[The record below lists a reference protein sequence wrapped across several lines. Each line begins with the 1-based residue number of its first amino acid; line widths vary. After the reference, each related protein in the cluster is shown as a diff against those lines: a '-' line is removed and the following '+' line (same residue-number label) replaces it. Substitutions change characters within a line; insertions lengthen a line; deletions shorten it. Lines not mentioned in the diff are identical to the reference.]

1 MICITRRALRTKE
14 KTMQTYVRDHGI
26 VSIIVLLFLF
36 CLAAAAPS
44 TAGAA
49 ALPVDAYLEVE
60 DNSIIGGAHAVG
72 GSWAIARNN
81 GGLSVGPANAH
92 ALRGPV
98 VVNGVEYSG
107 ASTQALILNDD
118 AHGDYITFT
127 ATANHPIISFGGF
140 LNIGVVRNYAL
151 NDVFYI
157 DNTSG
162 YPWIVAPQII
172 ADNTCAPCVQ
182 IEAAVGYST
191 VHGSSKVP
199 VIPGKTYWFSS
210 KVDATAGKVY
220 LSLFDPDNNYAEVY
234 NQSISTDAWSSSS
247 RLVLRM
253 GRQDAHTGNS
263 PQGTKSYM
271 DNIIIDWTNHAYP
284 LIPNAGTAASKPLP
298 PSNLR
303 VF

>member
-1 MICITRRALRTKE
+1 MRTETIDRR
-14 KTMQTYVRDHGI
+14 I
-26 VSIIVLLFLF
+26 VSVIRILVLLFLF
-36 CLAAAAPS
+36 CHITAAPS
-44 TAGAA
+44 AVSAA
-49 ALPVDAYLEVE
+49 ATPVDAYLEIE
-60 DNSIIGGAHAVG
+60 GDSIIGGAHAVG
-72 GSWAIARNN
+72 GSWAIAKNN
-81 GGLSVGPANAH
+81 GGLSVGATNAH

-140 LNIGVVRNYAL
+140 INIGVVKNYAL

-182 IEAAVGYST
+182 IESAVGDST

-199 VIPGKTYWFSS
+199 VTPRKTYWFSS
-210 KVDATAGKVY
+210 KVDATAGRVS

-234 NQSISTDAWSSSS
+234 NQSIASDKWSSGSK
-247 RLVLRM
+247 LVLRM
-253 GRQDAHTGNS
+253 GRQDGHTGNS
-263 PQGTKSYM
+263 TQGTKSYM
-271 DNIIIDWTNHAYP
+271 DNIIIDWTNHVYP
-284 LIPNAGTAASKPLP
+284 LIPDAGGTTPPPVKPAP
-298 PSNLR
+298 PENLQ
-303 VF
+303 VL

>member
-1 MICITRRALRTKE
+1 MREDGTDNRIGSAIR
-14 KTMQTYVRDHGI
+14 I
-26 VSIIVLLFLF
+26 VVLLFLF
-36 CLAAAAPS
+36 CHIAAAPS
-44 TAGAA
+44 TVNAA
-49 ALPVDAYLEVE
+49 ATPVDAYLEIE
-60 DNSIIGGAHAVG
+60 GNSIIGGAHAVG

-81 GGLSVGPANAH
+81 GGLSVGATNAH

-140 LNIGVVRNYAL
+140 INIGVVKNYAL
-151 NDVFYI
+151 NDAFYI

-162 YPWIVAPQII
+162 YPWIVAPQLI

-182 IEAAVGYST
+182 IESAVGYST
-191 VHGSSKVP
+191 VHGSSKKP
-199 VIPGKTYWFSS
+199 VTPGKTYWFSS

-234 NQSISTDAWSSSS
+234 NQSIASDNWSSGSK
-247 RLVLRM
+247 LVLRM

-263 PQGTKSYM
+263 TQGTKSYM

-284 LIPNAGTAASKPLP
+284 LIPGAGGTTPPPAPVKPAP
-298 PSNLR
+298 PTDLQ
-303 VF
+303 VQ

>member
-1 MICITRRALRTKE
+1 
-14 KTMQTYVRDHGI
+14 MQVTSMDHRI
-26 VSIIVLLFLF
+26 VSTLRVMVVLFLM
-36 CLAAAAPS
+36 CLVAAAPS
-44 TAGAA
+44 IAGAA
-49 ALPVDAYLEVE
+49 ALPVDSYLEVE
-60 DNSIIGGAHAVG
+60 GGSIIGGAHAVG

-81 GGLSVGPANAH
+81 GGLSVGATNAH

-140 LNIGVVRNYAL
+140 INIGVNKNYAL

-162 YPWIVAPQII
+162 YPWIVSPQII
-172 ADNTCAPCVQ
+172 ADNTCSTCVQ
-182 IEAAVGYST
+182 IESAVGNST
-191 VHGSSKVP
+191 VHGSSKKP
-199 VIPGKTYWFSS
+199 VTPGKTYWFSS

-220 LSLFDPDNNYAEVY
+220 LSLFDPDNDYAEVY
-234 NQSISTDAWSSSS
+234 NQSIASDNWSSSS
-247 RLVLRM
+247 KLVLRM

-263 PQGTKSYM
+263 TQGTKSYL

-284 LIPNAGTAASKPLP
+284 LIPGAGTITPPPPAPVKPAP
-298 PSNLR
+298 PTNLQ
-303 VF
+303 VQ

>member
-1 MICITRRALRTKE
+1 MRVN
-14 KTMQTYVRDHGI
+14 TMDYR
-26 VSIIVLLFLF
+26 SISAKSFLVWLFLF
-36 CLAAAAPS
+36 CLVAAAPATVS
-44 TAGAA
+44 AA
-49 ALPVDAYLEVE
+49 ALPVDAYLEIE
-60 DNSIIGGAHAVG
+60 GGSIIGGAHAVG

-81 GGLSVGPANAH
+81 GGLSVGPTNATS
-92 ALRGPV
+92 LRGPV
-98 VVNGVEYSG
+98 SVNGVEYSG

-140 LNIGVVRNYAL
+140 INIGVVKNYAL

-172 ADNTCAPCVQ
+172 ADDTCSTCVQ
-182 IEAAVGYST
+182 IESAVGNST
-191 VHGSSKVP
+191 VHGSSKKP
-199 VIPGKTYWFSS
+199 VTPRKTYWFSS

-234 NQSISTDAWSSSS
+234 NQSITSDNWSSGSK
-247 RLVLRM
+247 LVLRM

-263 PQGTKSYM
+263 TQGTKSYM
-271 DNIIIDWTNHAYP
+271 DNIIIDWTNHVYP
-284 LIPNAGTAASKPLP
+284 LIPDAGGTQPPAVKPLP
-298 PSNLR
+298 PSNLQ
-303 VF
+303 VL

>member
-1 MICITRRALRTKE
+1 MRVN
-14 KTMQTYVRDHGI
+14 TMDYR
-26 VSIIVLLFLF
+26 SISAKSFLVWLFLF
-36 CLAAAAPS
+36 CLVAAAPATVS
-44 TAGAA
+44 AA
-49 ALPVDAYLEVE
+49 ALPVDAYLEIE
-60 DNSIIGGAHAVG
+60 GGSIIGGAHAVG

-81 GGLSVGPANAH
+81 GGLSVGPTNATS
-92 ALRGPV
+92 LRGPV
-98 VVNGVEYSG
+98 SVNGVVYSG

-140 LNIGVVRNYAL
+140 INIGVVKNYAL

-172 ADNTCAPCVQ
+172 ADDTCSTCVQ
-182 IEAAVGYST
+182 IESAVGNST
-191 VHGSSKVP
+191 VHGSSKKP
-199 VIPGKTYWFSS
+199 VTPGKTYWFSS

-234 NQSISTDAWSSSS
+234 NQSIASDNWSSSS
-247 RLVLRM
+247 KLVLRM

-271 DNIIIDWTNHAYP
+271 DNIIIDWTNHSYP
-284 LIPNAGTAASKPLP
+284 LIPGAGGATSPPPPTAVKPAP
-298 PSNLR
+298 PTNLQ
-303 VF
+303 VK